1 MGNIFSSRRY
11 IHLKD
16 TRWYLMSYLQE
27 TFKKDLLYTCK
38 WSHYNVLEIC
48 NFNPKHVYILQ
59 IVWIWLTVLVKMQT
73 CLYAEVTSPAQV
85 LPQCIKGVQASA
97 PTKWRPG
104 NPTTRGSEPPETTE
118 HRTFLCMEVG
128 SLSRTLVPPWDWY
141 DTVMLKKSVP
151 WRERKPMFSCCSWR
165 VVNERYTYLTMVI
178 FESYTS
184 SLTPI
189 TNIGAS
195 ADGAV
200 MMTFLQPPS
209 MCSLAFSS
217 VVKTPVDSI
226 TYSTPTLPQ
235 GILFGSFLSLTQTR
249 TGHSRENV

>member
-1 MGNIFSSRRY
+1 MFVCR
-11 IHLKD
+11 
-16 TRWYLMSYLQE
+16 SYQ
-27 TFKKDLLYTCK
+27 
-38 WSHYNVLEIC
+38 
-48 NFNPKHVYILQ
+48 P
-59 IVWIWLTVLVKMQT
+59 
-73 CLYAEVTSPAQV
+73 
-85 LPQCIKGVQASA
+85 
-97 PTKWRPG
+97 RPG
-104 NPTTRGSEPPETTE
+104 PPSMYQRCASLRPNEMTTRKPHHARLWATE
-118 HRTFLCMEVG
+118 SDLRPLNIGPCMEVG

>member
-1 MGNIFSSRRY
+1 MPKLPAPPRSSLDVSKVCKPPPQRN
-11 IHLKD
+11 D
-16 TRWYLMSYLQE
+16 AQE
-27 TFKKDLLYTCK
+27 TPPRAAL
-38 WSHYNVLEIC
+38 SH
-48 NFNPKHVYILQ
+48 
-59 IVWIWLTVLVKMQT
+59 WIR
-73 CLYAEVTSPAQV
+73 S
-85 LPQCIKGVQASA
+85 
-97 PTKWRPG
+97 
-104 NPTTRGSEPPETTE
+104 ETTE